1 MSSVDK
7 AILAVIAQDVF
18 ITNIAISEKLTKSIS
33 TIERHIK
40 MLKES
45 HLLQRVGSKKTGHW
59 KIIK

>member
-1 MSSVDK
+1 
-7 AILAVIAQDVF
+7 LIAQDVF

-45 HLLQRVGSKKTGHW
+45 NLLQRVGSKKTGHW
-59 KIIK
+59 KILK